1 MTVIFNPEAFDDMAE
16 AWAGLVITLGEKSTR
31 AAEGAGFVAIGL
43 AGADLEQD
51 LAALRRYADN
61 LAACQ
66 KVILAFPRSHQPYEA
81 AIAAYLGAWRCWRAP
96 IPSSSASLAHIQM
109 GLGPTAVRTVLTAA
123 TAYPIEGVY
132 TLDELPEPPE
142 LRFIEPHGKLLS
154 RHLKFFRGEL
164 MVVTGITGHGK
175 STWLNHVLVG
185 LAYQHGLK
193 TCYASFEVPTKPFL
207 RNQLRRQVRG
217 YELMFNKHHATLGG
231 GTAYDI
237 DFQDRFI
244 RQQFLFVDRNVRLG
258 GGPLTV
264 DWLLNTADN
273 ARMRHG
279 FDILLVDPWNKFEH
293 AKARDETESGYIGRM
308 LNDFATWGKQTGT
321 IVIIVAHPG
330 KSVQGKDGKPRVPT
344 VFDISGSMNWG
355 NMSDHIAIVT
365 RDKSAGNACSVEIAK
380 SKYRDGGR
388 EGTVL
393 YEFNEQTDW
402 FIEQGGAE

>member
-1 MTVIFNPEAFDDMAE
+1 MTIVFNPEAFDEPANQ
-16 AWAGLVITLGEKSTR
+16 WGGLVITIGEKSTR
-31 AAEGAGFVAIGL
+31 AAEGATFGAVGL
-43 AGADLEQD
+43 SGDDLEQD
-51 LAALRRYADN
+51 LAALRRHADY
-61 LAACQ
+61 LAGCQ
-66 KVILAFPRSHQPYEA
+66 KVILAFPRSHQAYEA
-81 AIAAYLGAWRCWRAP
+81 ALASYLGAWRCWLAP
-96 IPSSSASLAHIQM
+96 IPASAASLAHLQM
-109 GLGPTAVRTVLTAA
+109 NVGVTAVKAVLKAA
-123 TAYPIEGVY
+123 TPYPIEGVY

-142 LRFIEPHGKLLS
+142 LQFIEPTGKVLP

-217 YELMFNKHHATLGG
+217 YELMFNKHHTRLGG
-231 GTAYDI
+231 GTAYDA

-244 RQQFLFVDRNVRLG
+244 RESFLFVDRNAKLG
-258 GGPLTV
+258 GAALTV

-308 LNDFATWGKQTGT
+308 LNEFATWGKQTGT

-330 KSVQGKDGKPRVPT
+330 KSVQGKDGRPRVPT
-344 VFDISGSMNWG
+344 VFDISGSMHWG
-355 NMSDHIAIVT
+355 NMADHVAIVT
-365 RDKSAGNACSVEIAK
+365 RDKAAGNACSVEIAK

-393 YEFNEQTDW
+393 YEFNDQTDW
-402 FIEQGGAE
+402 FVETGGEA